1 MRDSPQTLNQRKGAG
16 CYPIDTAMELNTEIL
31 TAPPLDAATVV
42 MLRDGPAGLQVLL
55 MRRHQASNVL
65 GGVYVF
71 PGGKL
76 DPEDQNPLW
85 LERLSQDSDTLH
97 QRLNEPDLPTE
108 RATGLFVAAMRE
120 AYEECRV
127 LLGCASHA
135 SPGVHPVLQALRSGQ
150 SWHSAFQSQALAL
163 HTDALLPW
171 CRWITPRQAS
181 VTNKRFDTRF
191 FVTQVPDDQLA
202 EHDNFEATEVLW
214 ITPRDALLRY
224 WNREI
229 ELAPPQIMS
238 LVHLNRHPNAQSV
251 LTEAQNRRPP
261 VIEPEPYDQEGVR
274 TICYPG
280 DPRHSVTQAAFPG
293 PSRLMFKNKRFEP
306 EQGLAA
312 LLD

>member
-1 MRDSPQTLNQRKGAG
+1 
-16 CYPIDTAMELNTEIL
+16 MELNTAIL

-42 MLRDGPAGLQVLL
+42 MLRDGPSGLQVLL

-76 DPEDQNPLW
+76 DPEDQNPFW
-85 LERLSQDSDTLH
+85 QERLSQNSATLH
-97 QRLNEPDLPTE
+97 QRLNEPDLPSE
-108 RATGLFVAAMRE
+108 RATGLFLAAMRE

-135 SPGVHPVLQALRSGQ
+135 SPGFHPVLQALRSGQ
-150 SWHSAFQSQALAL
+150 SWHSAFQSQPLAL

-306 EQGLAA
+306 EGGLAA

>member
-1 MRDSPQTLNQRKGAG
+1 
-16 CYPIDTAMELNTEIL
+16 MELNTEIL

-42 MLRDGPAGLQVLL
+42 MLRDGPSGLQVLL

-65 GGVYVF
+65 GGAYVF

-76 DPEDQNPLW
+76 DLEDQQPVW
-85 LERLSQDSDTLH
+85 QERLSQNSTTLH
-97 QRLNEPDLPTE
+97 QRLNEPDIPGE
-108 RATGLFVAAMRE
+108 RAAGLFVAAMRE

-127 LLGCASHA
+127 LLGCAPHA
-135 SPGVHPVLQALRSGQ
+135 RSKAQALLQALRSGQ
-150 SWHSAFQSQALAL
+150 NWHAAFQAQALTL
-163 HTDALLPW
+163 HTESLLPW

-202 EHDNFEATEVLW
+202 EHDNFEATEALW
-214 ITPRDALLRY
+214 IQPREALLRY
-224 WNREI
+224 WDHEI

-238 LVHLNRHPNAQSV
+238 LVHLSRHPNAQSV

-261 VIEPEPYDQEGVR
+261 VIEPEPFDQDGVR

-280 DPRHSVTQAAFPG
+280 DPRHSVRQAAFPG

-312 LLD
+312 LID

>member
-1 MRDSPQTLNQRKGAG
+1 
-16 CYPIDTAMELNTEIL
+16 MELNTEIL

-42 MLRDGPAGLQVLL
+42 MLRDSEAGLQVLL

-76 DPEDQNPLW
+76 DAQDQSPEWQT
-85 LERLSQDSDTLH
+85 RLSQNRATLH
-97 QRLNEPDLPTE
+97 ERLNEPELPGE
-108 RATGLFVAAMRE
+108 RAAGLFVAAMRE

-127 LLGCASHA
+127 LLGCGPSALQ
-135 SPGVHPVLQALRSGQ
+135 PTQALQ
-150 SWHSAFQSQALAL
+150 QALASGRSW
-163 HTDALLPW
+163 HDAFQAHMLPLQTEELLPW

-191 FVTQVPDDQLA
+191 FVTRVPNDQVA
-202 EHDNFEATEVLW
+202 AHDNHETTETLW
-214 ITPRDALLRY
+214 IHPREALLRY
-224 WNREI
+224 WDRDI

-238 LVHLNRHPNAQSV
+238 LVHLNRHANTQSV
-251 LTEAQNRRPP
+251 LDEALNRKPP
-261 VIEPEPYDQEGVR
+261 VIEPEPFDQDGVR

-280 DPRHSVTQAAFPG
+280 DPRHSIRQAAFPG
-293 PSRLMFKNKRFEP
+293 PSRLMFVNKRFEP
-306 EQGLAA
+306 DLGLSA

>member
-1 MRDSPQTLNQRKGAG
+1 
-16 CYPIDTAMELNTEIL
+16 MELNTAIL

-42 MLRDGPAGLQVLL
+42 MLRDGPSGLQVLL

-76 DPEDQNPLW
+76 DPEDQNPFW
-85 LERLSQDSDTLH
+85 QERLSQNSATLH
-97 QRLNEPDLPTE
+97 QRLNEPDLPSE

-135 SPGVHPVLQALRSGQ
+135 SPEVHPVLQALRSGQ
-150 SWHSAFQSQALAL
+150 SWHESFQSQPLAL

-306 EQGLAA
+306 EGGLAA

>member
-1 MRDSPQTLNQRKGAG
+1 
-16 CYPIDTAMELNTEIL
+16 MELNTELL

-42 MLRDGPAGLQVLL
+42 MLRDGPGGLQVLL

-65 GGVYVF
+65 GGVHVF

-76 DPEDQNPLW
+76 DPQDEQPIW
-85 LERLSQDSDTLH
+85 QQRLSQDSATLH
-97 QRLNEPDLPTE
+97 RRLNEPELDNE
-108 RATGLFVAAMRE
+108 RAAGLFVAAMRE

-127 LLGCASHA
+127 LLGCDPRDTAEAH
-135 SPGVHPVLQALRSGQ
+135 HVLQALRSGHV
-150 SWHSAFQSQALAL
+150 WHEAFHSRN
-163 HTDALLPW
+163 LLLCTEPLVPW

-202 EHDNFEATEVLW
+202 EHDNHEATEALW
-214 ITPRDALLRY
+214 IQPRQALQRY
-224 WNREI
+224 WDREI

-238 LVHLNRHPNAQSV
+238 LVHLSRHSDANSV
-251 LTEAQNRRPP
+251 LTEAQNRCPP
-261 VIEPEPYDQEGVR
+261 VIEPEPFDQDGVR

-280 DPRHSVTQAAFPG
+280 DPRHSVRQPAFPG

-306 EQGLAA
+306 ALGLAA

>member
-1 MRDSPQTLNQRKGAG
+1 
-16 CYPIDTAMELNTEIL
+16 MELNTEIL
-31 TAPPLDAATVV
+31 TTAPLDAATVV

-76 DPEDQNPLW
+76 DPEDLNPLW
-85 LERLSQDSDTLH
+85 QEHLSQDSATLH
-97 QRLNEPDLPTE
+97 QRLNEPDLPSE
-108 RATGLFVAAMRE
+108 RASGLFVAAMRE

-127 LLGCASHA
+127 LLGCAPHA
-135 SPGVHPVLQALRSGQ
+135 SPGVHPVLQALQSGQ
-150 SWHSAFQSQALAL
+150 SWHTAFQTQAMSL

-202 EHDNFEATEVLW
+202 EHDNHEATEVLW
-214 ITPRDALLRY
+214 IHPRDALLRY

-238 LVHLNRHPNAQSV
+238 LAHLCRHANAQSV
-251 LTEAQNRRPP
+251 LTEAHHRQPP
-261 VIEPEPYDQEGVR
+261 VIEPEPYDQDGVR

-280 DPRHSVTQAAFPG
+280 DPRHSVRQAAFPG

-306 EQGLAA
+306 EMGLSA

>member
-1 MRDSPQTLNQRKGAG
+1 MLLTLNQRCDAG
-16 CYPIDTAMELNTEIL
+16 CYTIDISMELNTEFL

-42 MLRDGPAGLQVLL
+42 MLRDGQDGLQVLL

-76 DPEDQNPLW
+76 DAQDQSLTW
-85 LERLSQDSDTLH
+85 LHRLSQDHETLH
-97 QRLNEPDLPTE
+97 ARLHEPDLAAE
-108 RATGLFVAAMRE
+108 RAAGLFVAAMRE

-127 LLGCASHA
+127 LLGCGQVAQA
-135 SPGVHPVLQALRSGQ
+135 GTQALQQALASGQ
-150 SWHSAFQSQALAL
+150 SWHEAFASQAVPLNTE
-163 HTDALLPW
+163 HLLPW
-171 CRWITPRQAS
+171 CRWITPQQAS

-191 FVTQVPDDQLA
+191 FVTRVPDDQVA
-202 EHDNFEATEVLW
+202 EHDNHETTETLW
-214 ITPRDALLRY
+214 IRPGDALLRY

-238 LVHLNRHPNAQSV
+238 LVHLHRHPHVQSV
-251 LTEAQNRRPP
+251 LDEARQRKPP
-261 VIEPEPYDQEGVR
+261 VVQPEPFDNEGIR

-280 DPRHSVTQAAFPG
+280 DPRHSVQTPAFPG
-293 PSRLMFKNKRFEP
+293 PSRLLFKNKRFEP
-306 EQGLAA
+306 ERGLSA